1 MRKRFSPFWQILG
14 VGRWTYRSPI
24 ETTSEKT
31 EDKVNQ
37 IDADK
42 VQKEKKDKDNGEASD
57 ENDDN
62 QE

>member
-1 MRKRFSPFWQILG
+1 MG
-14 VGRWTYRSPI
+14 GCTYRSPI

-42 VQKEKKDKDNGEASD
+42 VQKEKEDEDNGEASE